1 MHVNISTC
9 VYVIYVVCIYIYS
22 DYDSVYIYMYIVHV
36 NAISIHMHNLQCHVM
51 YKYECYHICHL
62 NALCTLHVHM

>member
-9 VYVIYVVCIYIYS
+9 VYVIYVVYIYIVIMI
-22 DYDSVYIYMYIVHV
+22 VYIYMYIVHV